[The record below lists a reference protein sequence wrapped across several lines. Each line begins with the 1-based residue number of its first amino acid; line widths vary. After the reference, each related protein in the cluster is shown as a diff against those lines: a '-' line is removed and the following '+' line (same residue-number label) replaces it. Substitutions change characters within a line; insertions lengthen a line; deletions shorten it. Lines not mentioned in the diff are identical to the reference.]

1 MRKVMV
7 LLVFVVLVCAAYYAG
22 SQRGR
27 QGGEMSS
34 PPERLASDRF
44 QPGDTAIV
52 TADRVEL
59 RNGDEIVAR
68 VGKECRLSVEKLSG
82 SWAGGTVQISGKKLF
97 GWVHE
102 SHLGTPE
109 GAASRNPAPAAALVN
124 ERSKAQPTELAAN
137 ENPATPAA
145 VVQPATPASPANEA
159 PPASP
164 APPTSPATLA
174 ERVADQQATLET
186 LYSAPS
192 LGMRVAVARV
202 PADLEEI
209 LAMPSIERLVI
220 TGEEFS
226 NESLRQ
232 LEGRQI
238 PSLSIECPNI
248 GNGGLVPI
256 SKINHLRELRL
267 WTLGVNDAGLEL
279 VAQMGELESL
289 DLEGTSVQGEGLTR
303 LQGLSRLA
311 HLALGPKTT
320 DADLSPLKELTHLA
334 DLDLRACYQLT
345 EACFESVR
353 EIRSLRSIW
362 LPSRLGEKEAER
374 LKQVLPGI
382 AIR

>member
-7 LLVFVVLVCAAYYAG
+7 LLVFVILVCAAYYAG

-109 GAASRNPAPAAALVN
+109 GAVSRNLAPAAALVN
-124 ERSKAQPTELAAN
+124 DRSKAQPPELPAN
-137 ENPATPAA
+137 EKPDTPAA
-145 VVQPATPASPANEA
+145 VVQPATPASPATEA
-159 PPASP
+159 S
-164 APPTSPATLA
+164 PTSPATLA

-232 LEGRQI
+232 LAGRQI

-256 SKINHLRELRL
+256 SKINNLCELRL
-267 WTLGVNDAGLEL
+267 WTLGVNDTGLEL

-289 DLEGTSVQGEGLTR
+289 DLEGTSVQGEGLRR

-345 EACFESVR
+345 EACFDSLR

-362 LPSRLGEKEAER
+362 LPSRFVEKEAER